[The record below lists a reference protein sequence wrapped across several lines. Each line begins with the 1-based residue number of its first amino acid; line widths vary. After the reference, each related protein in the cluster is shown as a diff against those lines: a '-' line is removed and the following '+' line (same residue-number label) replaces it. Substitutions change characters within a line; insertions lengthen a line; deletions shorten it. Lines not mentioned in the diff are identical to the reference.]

1 MGMTS
6 ASAVRAPSLLEG
18 ANNFRDFGG
27 CPTVGGRRVREGM
40 LFRSNKLSAL
50 TAEDC
55 ARLDAFGIAAIFDLR
70 LEGERLADP
79 TCWSRE
85 GCEVHTFEPGRK
97 RRLVDMALEYPPTE
111 DGVLSLMHDFYAKM
125 PHTMGHVFAAIIR
138 RLAAGAAPCIIHCAA
153 GKDRTGVSCALVLA
167 ALGVGR
173 EAIVADYVRTGTYRE
188 RFPQGAVERAPK
200 NTTGVVTGAITD
212 LRGYPPQA
220 VELIRTA
227 AASYIEAALDSAAA
241 RYGSLEAYLAEGLSL
256 ENEVLDALRAQ
267 LLEDLA

>member
-1 MGMTS
+1 M
-6 ASAVRAPSLLEG
+6 REPSVLEG

-27 CPTVGGRRVREGM
+27 VATEDGRRVRSGM

-50 TAEDC
+50 TPRDC
-55 ARLDAFGIAAIFDLR
+55 ARLDAMGIAAIFDLR

-85 GCEVHTFEPGRK
+85 GCAVHTFEPGKK

-111 DGVLSLMHDFYAKM
+111 EGVLSLMHDFYAKM

-138 RLAAGAAPCIIHCAA
+138 RLAEGAAPCIIHCAA

-173 EAIVADYVRTGTYRE
+173 EDIVADYVRTGTYRE
-188 RFPQGAVERAPK
+188 RFPQGDAERAK
-200 NTTGVVTGAITD
+200 VVTGAITD
-212 LRGYPPQA
+212 LGGYPPQA

-227 AASYIEAALDSAAA
+227 AATYIEAALDSAAA
-241 RYGSLEAYLAEGLSL
+241 RYGSLEAYLNAGLGL
-256 ENEVLDALRAQ
+256 ESDVIDALRAR
-267 LLEDLA
+267 LLEEET